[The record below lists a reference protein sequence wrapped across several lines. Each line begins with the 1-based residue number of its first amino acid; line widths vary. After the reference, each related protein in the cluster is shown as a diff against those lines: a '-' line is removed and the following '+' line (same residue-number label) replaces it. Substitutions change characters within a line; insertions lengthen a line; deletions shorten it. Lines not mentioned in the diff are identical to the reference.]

1 MIHKFRY
8 MAALCC
14 TLICSGLLLTS
25 CTSTGPDGKSDTGA
39 LSDYSSEAQTVVKD
53 SPENIVSAGDIDS
66 LEADAYVSEVDLTSA
81 ESDEE
86 ASSTEAE
93 VIDPDSLQKYYA
105 TTTVNIRTKAS
116 TDSDIYKQLYFG
128 QSVSVIDT
136 EGTWSGIWM
145 DDTIYYVASEYLSE
159 EAPAT
164 ESVAESSDN
173 SSSEISA
180 ITITSIGTAELRSY
194 NGAGK
199 IVVIDAGHQA
209 QGNSEQEP
217 VGPGSAEMKAKVS
230 SGTRGATSG
239 LAEYELTLQLAQRLQ
254 SILESQGY
262 QVIMVRTSHDVNI
275 SNSERAAVANNAGAD
290 AFIRIHAN
298 GSTDTS
304 INGAMTI
311 CQTPSNPYNGNLYAE
326 SRALSD
332 CVLTDLIAATGCRRE
347 YVWETDSMSGINWCQ
362 VPVTIVEVG
371 YMTNP
376 TEDTLMASP
385 EYQDKIA
392 TGLAN
397 GIGAYLANQ

>member
-1 MIHKFRY
+1 MIRKFRY
-8 MAALCC
+8 TAVLCC
-14 TLICSGLLLTS
+14 TLLCGGLLLTS
-25 CTSTGPDGKSDTGA
+25 CSGTDSGGKADNGTM
-39 LSDYSSEAQTVVKD
+39 SDYSSEVQTEGKD
-53 SPENIVSAGDIDS
+53 SPEIIVSSGDTDNS
-66 LEADAYVSEVDLTSA
+66 EADAYASEADLSSE

-86 ASSTEAE
+86 ASGTEAE
-93 VIDPDSLQKYYA
+93 VIDPDSLQEYYA

-116 TDSDIYKQLYFG
+116 TDSDIYKQLYSG
-128 QSVSVIDT
+128 QPVSVIDT
-136 EGTWSGIWM
+136 EGTWSRIWM

-159 EAPAT
+159 EAPST
-164 ESVAESSDN
+164 ETVAESSEN
-173 SSSEISA
+173 SSSETSA
-180 ITITSIGTAELRSY
+180 DTITSTGTAELRSY

-209 QGNSEQEP
+209 QGNPEQEP
-217 VGPGSAEMKAKVS
+217 VGPGALETKAKVS

-304 INGAMTI
+304 VNGAMTI

-332 CVLTDLIAATGCRRE
+332 CVLTDLVAATGCRRE

-397 GIGAYLANQ
+397 GIGAYLAD